1 MLNNED
7 TICAISTPIG
17 EGGIGIIRISG
28 KDAISIA
35 AKIFSSK
42 KKKDLNSV
50 STHTIHYGIIK
61 DTETGA
67 EIDEV
72 LVTIMRAPNTYTKE
86 DVIEINCH
94 GGVLPLKRILELVLK
109 NGAKLAEPGEFT
121 KRAFLNGRID
131 LSQAEAVIDI
141 INSKTE
147 NSLRIAV
154 GQLSGILSKRIMAVR
169 EELLSIIASLEA
181 SIDFV
186 DEDIEFIS
194 KREISE
200 RIKKIITELEYLID
214 SADEGRIYKEG
225 IATAIIGKPNV
236 GKSSLLNALL
246 KEERAIVTAIPGTT
260 RDVIEEWVNIKGMP
274 LRILDTAGIRHT
286 ENIVEIEGVRRSRE
300 AIKRADLILLLID
313 GSVKLNEEDKR
324 LMEEVRDK
332 RLIVLLNKSDLPSVV
347 KKDNIKKMLPD
358 KEIVSISA
366 LTGDGVDSLRAVIH
380 NLLFKGGIT
389 AGERPIITNLRHKIA
404 IERARTSLE
413 NLQASLK
420 DEMSEEFLAVDL
432 RGALNA
438 LGEITGETATEDIL
452 EKIFQEFCIGK

>member
-1 MLNNED
+1 MLNED

-17 EGGIGIIRISG
+17 EGGIGIVRISG
-28 KDAISIA
+28 KDAIPIA
-35 AKIFSSK
+35 ARIFFSK

-50 STHTIHYGIIK
+50 PTHTIHYGVINDI
-61 DTETGA
+61 ETGN

-86 DVIEINCH
+86 DVVEINCH
-94 GGVLPLKRILELVLK
+94 GGVLPLKRLLGLVLK
-109 NGAKLAEPGEFT
+109 NGARLAEPGEFT
-121 KRAFLNGRID
+121 KRAFLSGRID

-147 NSLRIAV
+147 DSLRLAV

-194 KREISE
+194 KSEIGE
-200 RIKKIITELEYLID
+200 RIKRIIQELEYLID

-246 KEERAIVTAIPGTT
+246 KEERAIVTPIPGTT

-286 ENIVEIEGVRRSRE
+286 EDIVEMEGVRRSRE
-300 AIKRADLILLLID
+300 ALKNADLVLLLID
-313 GSVKLNEEDKR
+313 KSTMLNDEDKK
-324 LMEEVRDK
+324 LMGEVKEK
-332 RLIVLLNKSDLPSVV
+332 RGIVVLNKADLPSKV
-347 KKDNIKKMLPD
+347 KEGEIKDFLPN
-358 KEIVSISA
+358 KAIASISA
-366 LTGDGVDSLRAVIH
+366 LNGDGIDGLRSAIS
-380 NLLFKGGIT
+380 NLILQNKVT
-389 AGERPIITNLRHKIA
+389 SGERPIITNLRHKLA

-420 DEMSEEFLAVDL
+420 NEMSEEFLAVDL